1 VWRLISGR
9 VLAMIPLIIIATA
22 AAFFML
28 QLSDVDPAVVKL
40 GESATE
46 EQYAAVR
53 ADLGTDRP
61 AIVQYVSWA
70 GGAIRGDFGE
80 SWQRP
85 VEVSTLISQ
94 RMPATL
100 SLTLGAVLVTI
111 LIGLPLGT
119 AAGVRAGSGAESAIT
134 AAASVGQAVPAFWAA
149 LLLAAYVA
157 VPYGIFPATGFV
169 GPTTSV
175 TDWLRSITLP
185 AIALGI
191 GGAAAAARQTR
202 AAVASTLRQ
211 PHVRT
216 AVSIG
221 YGRRSVLRSDVLR
234 NAAIPV
240 VTVLGVQVSLLLG
253 GSLIVE
259 QVFAIPGLGSL
270 AFSSILQNDLPVVL
284 GIVAVTA
291 VMVSIVQL
299 LLDIVYGLLDPRVR
313 VR

>member
-1 VWRLISGR
+1 MLRLILRR
-9 VLAMIPLIIIATA
+9 VPAMIPLIVIATA

-40 GESATE
+40 GESATQ
-46 EQYAAVR
+46 EQYAAVHEE
-53 ADLGTDRP
+53 LGTDRP
-61 AIVQYVSWA
+61 AVVQYVDWLA
-70 GGAIRGDFGE
+70 HAVRLDFGE
-80 SWQRP
+80 SWLRP
-85 VEVSTLISQ
+85 VAVTTLISQ
-94 RMPATL
+94 RLSATL
-100 SLTLGAVLVTI
+100 SLTFGAVLVTI

-119 AAGVRAGSGAESAIT
+119 AAGVRAGSGADSAIT
-134 AAASVGQAVPAFWAA
+134 AAASIGQAIPAFWAA

-157 VPYGIFPATGFV
+157 VPYGVFPATGFV
-169 GPTTSV
+169 GPTSSIA
-175 TDWLRSITLP
+175 DWLRSITLP

-216 AVSIG
+216 AVSVG
-221 YGRRSVLRSDVLR
+221 YARGSVLRSDVLR

-284 GIVAVTA
+284 GIVTVTA

-299 LLDIVYGLLDPRVR
+299 LLDILYGLLDPRVR

>member
-1 VWRLISGR
+1 MLSFVARR
-9 VLAMIPLIIIATA
+9 ALAIVPLIVIATA

-40 GESATE
+40 GETATE
-46 EQYAAVR
+46 EQYAVVR
-53 ADLGTDRP
+53 AELGTDRP
-61 AIVQYVSWA
+61 AVVQYADWLVHSA
-70 GGAIRGDFGE
+70 RLDFGE

-85 VEVSTLISQ
+85 VEVTTLIRQ
-94 RMPATL
+94 RLPATL
-100 SLTLGAVLVTI
+100 SLTLGAVLVTV
-111 LIGLPLGT
+111 LLGLPLGV
-119 AAGVRAGSGAESAIT
+119 AAGIRAGSGADSLIT
-134 AAASVGQAVPAFWAA
+134 AGASIGQAVPAFWAA

-157 VPYGIFPATGFV
+157 VPYDLFPATGFV
-169 GPTTSV
+169 GPTSSV
-175 TDWLRSITLP
+175 LDWLRSLALP
-185 AIALGI
+185 AVALGV

-202 AAVASTLRQ
+202 AAVAGALRQ

-221 YGRRSVLRSDVLR
+221 YSRATVLRSDVLR

-284 GIVAVTA
+284 GVVTVSA

-299 LLDIVYGLLDPRVR
+299 LLDVLYGLLDPRVR
-313 VR
+313 VG

>member
-1 VWRLISGR
+1 MLRLILRR
-9 VLAMIPLIIIATA
+9 VLAMIPLIVIATA

-40 GESATE
+40 GESATQ
-46 EQYAAVR
+46 EQYAAVHEE
-53 ADLGTDRP
+53 LGTDRP
-61 AIVQYVSWA
+61 AVVQYVDWLA
-70 GGAIRGDFGE
+70 HAVRLDFGE
-80 SWQRP
+80 SWLRP
-85 VEVSTLISQ
+85 VAVTTLISQ
-94 RMPATL
+94 RLSATL
-100 SLTLGAVLVTI
+100 SLTFGAVLVTI

-119 AAGVRAGSGAESAIT
+119 AAGVRAGSGADSAIT
-134 AAASVGQAVPAFWAA
+134 AAASIGQAIPAFWAA

-157 VPYGIFPATGFV
+157 VPYGVFPATGFV
-169 GPTTSV
+169 GPTSSIA
-175 TDWLRSITLP
+175 DWLRSITLP

-216 AVSIG
+216 AVSVG
-221 YGRRSVLRSDVLR
+221 YARGSVLRSDVLR

-284 GIVAVTA
+284 GIVTVTA

-299 LLDIVYGLLDPRVR
+299 LLDILYGLLDPRVR

>member
-1 VWRLISGR
+1 MLRFVVRR
-9 VLAMIPLIIIATA
+9 VLVMVPLIVIATA

-40 GESATE
+40 GDSATE
-46 EQYAAVR
+46 AQYAAVR
-53 ADLGTDRP
+53 AELGTDRP
-61 AIVQYVSWA
+61 AIVQYADWVGHA
-70 GGAIRGDFGE
+70 VRLDFGD

-85 VEVSTLISQ
+85 VAVTTLIGQ
-94 RMPATL
+94 RLPATL

-119 AAGVRAGSGAESAIT
+119 AAGVRAGSAADSIIT
-134 AAASVGQAVPAFWAA
+134 AGASIGQAVPAFWAA
-149 LLLAAYVA
+149 LLLAAYAA
-157 VPYGIFPATGFV
+157 VPYDVFPATGFV
-169 GPTTSV
+169 GPTTSIG
-175 TDWLRSITLP
+175 DWLRSITLP
-185 AIALGI
+185 AIALGV

-202 AAVASTLRQ
+202 AAVAGTLRQ

-221 YGRRSVLRSDVLR
+221 YSRASVLRSDVLR

-284 GIVAVTA
+284 GIVTVAA

-299 LLDIVYGLLDPRVR
+299 LLDVLYGVLDPRVR

>member
-1 VWRLISGR
+1 MRRLILRR
-9 VLAMIPLIIIATA
+9 VLAMIPLVVIATA

-46 EQYAAVR
+46 EQYAEVR
-53 ADLGTDRP
+53 AELGTDRP
-61 AIVQYVSWA
+61 AAVQYVDWLA
-70 GGAIRGDFGE
+70 HAARLDFGE
-80 SWQRP
+80 SWLRP
-85 VEVSTLISQ
+85 VEVTTLIGQ
-94 RMPATL
+94 RLPATL
-100 SLTLGAVLVTI
+100 SLTFGAVLVTI
-111 LIGLPLGT
+111 LVGCPLGT
-119 AAGVRAGSGAESAIT
+119 AAGVRAGSGTDSAIT
-134 AAASVGQAVPAFWAA
+134 ALASVGQAVPAFWAA

-157 VPYGIFPATGFV
+157 VPYDVFPATGFV
-169 GPTTSV
+169 GPTTSIV
-175 TDWLRSITLP
+175 DWLASVTLP
-185 AIALGI
+185 AVALGI

-216 AVSIG
+216 AVSVG
-221 YGRRSVLRSDVLR
+221 YGRSSVLRSDVLR

-284 GIVAVTA
+284 GVVTVTA

-299 LLDIVYGLLDPRVR
+299 LLDILYGILDPRVR

>member
-1 VWRLISGR
+1 MLRFVARRLL
-9 VLAMIPLIIIATA
+9 VMIPLLVIATA

-40 GESATE
+40 GDAATE

-53 ADLGTDRP
+53 AELGTDRP
-61 AIVQYVSWA
+61 AVVQYLDWLSNAV
-70 GGAIRGDFGE
+70 RMDFGE

-85 VEVSTLISQ
+85 VAVTTLIGE
-94 RMPATL
+94 RLPATL
-100 SLTLGAVLVTI
+100 SLTFGAVLVTI

-119 AAGVRAGSGAESAIT
+119 ASGVRAGSATDSAIT
-134 AAASVGQAVPAFWAA
+134 AGASIGQAVPAFWAA

-169 GPTTSV
+169 GPATSV
-175 TDWLRSITLP
+175 TDWVRSITLP

-191 GGAAAAARQTR
+191 GGAAAVARQTR
-202 AAVASTLRQ
+202 AAVAGTLRQ

-216 AVSIG
+216 AVSNG
-221 YGRRSVLRSDVLR
+221 YPRRSVLRSDVLR

-259 QVFAIPGLGSL
+259 QVFAIPGLGTL

-284 GIVAVTA
+284 GIVAVAA
-291 VMVSIVQL
+291 VMVSVVQL
-299 LLDIVYGLLDPRVR
+299 LLDVLYGLLDPRVR

>member
-134 AAASVGQAVPAFWAA
+134 AAASVGQAVPAFCAA

>member
-1 VWRLISGR
+1 LISGR

>member
-1 VWRLISGR
+1 MLSFVARR
-9 VLAMIPLIIIATA
+9 ALAIVPLIVIATA

-40 GESATE
+40 GETATE
-46 EQYAAVR
+46 EQYTVVR
-53 ADLGTDRP
+53 AELGTDRP
-61 AIVQYVSWA
+61 AVVQYADWLVHSA
-70 GGAIRGDFGE
+70 QLDFGE

-85 VEVSTLISQ
+85 VEVTTLIRQ
-94 RMPATL
+94 RLPATL
-100 SLTLGAVLVTI
+100 SLTLGAVLVTV
-111 LIGLPLGT
+111 LLGLPLGV
-119 AAGVRAGSGAESAIT
+119 AAGIRAGSGADSLIT
-134 AAASVGQAVPAFWAA
+134 AGASIGQAVPAFWAA

-157 VPYGIFPATGFV
+157 VPYDLFPATGFV
-169 GPTTSV
+169 GPTSSV
-175 TDWLRSITLP
+175 LDWLRSLALP
-185 AIALGI
+185 AVALGV

-202 AAVASTLRQ
+202 AAVAGALRQ

-221 YGRRSVLRSDVLR
+221 YSRATVLRSDVLR

-284 GIVAVTA
+284 GVVTVSA

-299 LLDIVYGLLDPRVR
+299 LLDVLYGLLDPRVR
-313 VR
+313 VG

>member
-1 VWRLISGR
+1 MLRLILRR
-9 VLAMIPLIIIATA
+9 VPAMIPLIVIATA

-40 GESATE
+40 GESATQ
-46 EQYAAVR
+46 EQYAAVHEE
-53 ADLGTDRP
+53 LGTDRP
-61 AIVQYVSWA
+61 AVVQYVDWLA
-70 GGAIRGDFGE
+70 HAVRLDFGE
-80 SWQRP
+80 SWLRP
-85 VEVSTLISQ
+85 VAVTTLISQ
-94 RMPATL
+94 RLSATL
-100 SLTLGAVLVTI
+100 SLTIGAVLVTI

-119 AAGVRAGSGAESAIT
+119 AAGVRAGSGADSAIT
-134 AAASVGQAVPAFWAA
+134 AAASIGQAIPAFWAA

-157 VPYGIFPATGFV
+157 VPYGVFPATGFV
-169 GPTTSV
+169 GPTSSIA
-175 TDWLRSITLP
+175 DWLRSITLP

-216 AVSIG
+216 AVSVG
-221 YGRRSVLRSDVLR
+221 YARGSVLRSDVLR

-284 GIVAVTA
+284 GIVTVTA

-299 LLDIVYGLLDPRVR
+299 LLDILYGLLDPRVR

>member
-1 VWRLISGR
+1 MLRLVVRR
-9 VLAMIPLIIIATA
+9 VLAMIPLVIIATA

-28 QLSDVDPAVVKL
+28 GLSDVDPAVVRL
-40 GESATE
+40 GEAATE

-53 ADLGTDRP
+53 KELGTDRP
-61 AIVQYVSWA
+61 AIVQYVDWLA
-70 GGAIRGDFGE
+70 HAVRLDFGE
-80 SWQRP
+80 SWLRP
-85 VEVSTLISQ
+85 VEVTTLVSQ
-94 RMPATL
+94 RLPATL
-100 SLTLGAVLVTI
+100 SLTLGALLVTI
-111 LIGLPLGT
+111 VLGCPLGT
-119 AAGVRAGSGAESAIT
+119 AAGVRAGSASDSMIT
-134 AAASVGQAVPAFWAA
+134 AVASIGQALPAFWAA
-149 LLLAAYVA
+149 LLLAAYLA
-157 VPYGIFPATGFV
+157 VPYDVFPATGFV
-169 GPTTSV
+169 GPTSSISG
-175 TDWLRSITLP
+175 WLASTTLP
-185 AIALGI
+185 AVALGI

-202 AAVASTLRQ
+202 AAVANTLRQ

-216 AVSIG
+216 AVSVG
-221 YGRRSVLRSDVLR
+221 YGRSSVLRSDVLR

-284 GIVAVTA
+284 GIVTVTA

-299 LLDIVYGLLDPRVR
+299 VLDILYGLLDPRVR